1 MAYNSDGYIM
11 IDFTEVDFRRTN
23 QTIEGLYKRC
33 VDVIGTNK
41 FIIVINANGKTP
53 LPSVCSFVNNQYV
66 IESVI
71 YSFTISSN
79 DNLLIKK
86 NTSASELIDD
96 DHQSTSTTYSS
107 SKIVNVVNGLIDDQH
122 RSTLTTWSSNN
133 IMTVLDNNLAPV
145 KFIEKKAQLNVGDTT
160 YIWVDDD
167 IESNM
172 WVLPFT
178 SEYGINPSSVTC
190 TDGRCSMSF
199 NEGFDHAIDIG
210 VRLYKPLTT
219 GV

>member
-11 IDFTEVDFRRTN
+11 FDFSMVDFRKTN
-23 QTIEGLYKRC
+23 QTIDGLYKRC

-66 IESVI
+66 IESVL

-96 DHQSTSTTYSS
+96 DHTSISTTYSS
-107 SKIVNVVNGLIDDQH
+107 NKINQLINSISIDRLTFTIDAGETGITITDSKIVDNKAYWVGFDNYAVSASSVQVNVENNAISIVLSDTEAFDVNGEVLI
-122 RSTLTTWSSNN
+122 
-133 IMTVLDNNLAPV
+133 V
-145 KFIEKKAQLNVGDTT
+145 
-160 YIWVDDD
+160 
-167 IESNM
+167 
-172 WVLPFT
+172 
-178 SEYGINPSSVTC
+178 
-190 TDGRCSMSF
+190 
-199 NEGFDHAIDIG
+199 
-210 VRLYKPLTT
+210 
-219 GV
+219 

>member
-11 IDFTEVDFRRTN
+11 FDFSGVNFTRTN
-23 QTIEGLYKRC
+23 QTIDGIYKKCREI
-33 VDVIGTNK
+33 IGTNK

-53 LPSVCSFVNNQYV
+53 LPSACSFVNNQYV
-66 IESVI
+66 IESVL

-96 DHQSTSTTYSS
+96 DHISIS
-107 SKIVNVVNGLIDDQH
+107 
-122 RSTLTTWSSNN
+122 TTWSSDN
-133 IMTVLDNNLAPV
+133 IVNNLAPV
-145 KFIEKKAQLNVGDTT
+145 KFIEKKAQLDIGNTT
-160 YIWVDDD
+160 YTWVDDD

-178 SEYGINPSSVTC
+178 SEFGINPSSVTC
-190 TDGRCSMSF
+190 TNGRCSMSF
-199 NEGFDHAIDIG
+199 NEGFDHAIEIG

-219 GV
+219 GD